1 MPPINISVSE
11 SIDAPAASLYEIIS
25 DYKVGH
31 PSILPAQYFGKL
43 EVLEGGRGAGTR
55 IRFEMKAFGA
65 TNVAVADITEPEPG
79 RMLRETITDGT
90 VTTFL
95 VEPVS
100 ADTSRVTITTAYRKD
115 GLRGWVESLLA
126 PRFLRQVYTAELAQL
141 ANEAARRQRPA

>member
-1 MPPINISVSE
+1 MPLINISVSE

-65 TNVAVADITEPEPG
+65 TRLKSVRPT
-79 RMLRETITDGT
+79 
-90 VTTFL
+90 
-95 VEPVS
+95 
-100 ADTSRVTITTAYRKD
+100 RVLDSTTA
-115 GLRGWVESLLA
+115 SISM
-126 PRFLRQVYTAELAQL
+126 PR
-141 ANEAARRQRPA
+141 AA